1 MFIAIREINSF
12 IDLST
17 HLPSLYMYAIHHHTP
32 PLHTT
37 VASSSFPLHARPLAT
52 SPKGK
57 GQGVAA
63 AGSQSQESPGSW
75 PWRGPSTAK
84 EKNPG
89 GKGRTDSSSPFEGGA
104 RTIRPETP
112 SVDQI
117 LPFSFSTF
125 FRPAADP
132 TPLFPHPSSFK
143 VSTIRRKGQPSSHPT
158 KDTESEKFI
167 SPPPPFSE
175 ESRSLRPRKRREVD
189 DALKM

>member
-17 HLPSLYMYAIHHHTP
+17 HLPSIYMYAIHHHTP

-37 VASSSFPLHARPLAT
+37 VASSTFPPHARPLAT

-63 AGSQSQESPGSW
+63 AGSQWQESPGSL

-89 GKGRTDSSSPFEGGA
+89 GKGRTDSSSPFEGRRA
-104 RTIRPETP
+104 HYPPRDPLRRSNIAFFLFHILSTRPRPNSPVPPSFILQSLHSSEKRATI
-112 SVDQI
+112 
-117 LPFSFSTF
+117 
-125 FRPAADP
+125 
-132 TPLFPHPSSFK
+132 
-143 VSTIRRKGQPSSHPT
+143 QPSNQRH
-158 KDTESEKFI
+158 
-167 SPPPPFSE
+167 
-175 ESRSLRPRKRREVD
+175 RE
-189 DALKM
+189 